1 MGSIQLPYMLEDS
14 SNCLNSTTEKNSG
27 TQTIK
32 DRLFE
37 AATHDPDLP
46 ALGNSIARII
56 QLSSSDDQS
65 IQQLAHCVLSDVSL
79 TQKILRLSN
88 SVAYRT
94 GSNKVNT
101 NITKAIF
108 LLGFNSVK
116 TCALAMLLV
125 DGISGKRAELV
136 RSELVHA
143 LAASMISR
151 ELVKMGNFIDAEETA
166 ITALFKNLGR
176 LLLASYDHNLYQQMM
191 ALMVQGTHTPVQAS
205 MQVLGFNLDTMTETV
220 LEKWNIPSTIIQG
233 LRSRPFGNL
242 SIARSKQEWMQQV
255 AEFSE
260 KAAPLIVETGM
271 PDDPE
276 LKNKLLTR
284 FGKALNLDKSRLDQ
298 LILDAKSETRALL
311 INANLLDK
319 DTNKKIATDTS
330 HAEVNLPID
339 ENLLSELIIDHD
351 TTESTQ
357 IIQRYP
363 SGKPYNAP
371 ALLLTGVQDVSEIMA
386 LGNYKLDSLI
396 MLVLETYYNS
406 LGFRF
411 IALCLRDSKMN
422 QYRARSSLGE
432 NNIHYQNALNFPMP
446 SSADVFHLALKRN
459 VDLLIS
465 DAGTSKIRKLIPQW
479 HGDLF
484 PDAQSFMVLPLVAND
499 KPIGFFY
506 ADRKSLAPE
515 GITAEETRLIKT
527 LKGQVLTAFN
537 SR

>member
-1 MGSIQLPYMLEDS
+1 MQLPYTSEDPS
-14 SNCLNSTTEKNSG
+14 GFPDAATEKN
-27 TQTIK
+27 TRTKTIK
-32 DRLFE
+32 ERLLE

-65 IQQLAHCVLSDVSL
+65 IQQLAYFVLADVSL

-94 GSNKVNT
+94 GANKVNT

-125 DGISGKRAELV
+125 DGMSGKRAELV
-136 RSELVHA
+136 RTELVHA

-151 ELVKMGNFIDAEETA
+151 ELVKASHFIDAEETA
-166 ITALFKNLGR
+166 ITALFKNLAR
-176 LLLASYDHNLYQQMM
+176 LLLAAYDHDLYQEMM
-191 ALMVQGTHTPVQAS
+191 ALMAQGTHTPVQAS
-205 MQVLGFNLDTMTETV
+205 MQVLGFNLDTLTETI
-220 LEKWNIPSTIIQG
+220 LEKWCIPSTIIQG

-242 SIARSKQEWMQQV
+242 GVARSKQEWMQQV

-260 KAAPLIVETGM
+260 KVAPLVVETGH
-271 PDDPE
+271 PEDPE
-276 LKNKLLTR
+276 LRNKLLTR
-284 FGKALNLDKSRLDQ
+284 FGKALNLDKSKLDQ
-298 LILDAKSETRALL
+298 LILDAKIETRALL
-311 INANLLDK
+311 INANLLDADRSK
-319 DTNKKIATDTS
+319 TVCTEIARVEFNTP
-330 HAEVNLPID
+330 VD
-339 ENLLSELIIDHD
+339 EDLLSELIIGHD
-351 TTESTQ
+351 EAENTQ

-363 SGKPYNAP
+363 SGKPYNAS

-386 LGNYKLDSLI
+386 PGNYKLDSLI

-411 IALCLRDSKMN
+411 ITLCLRDLKMN

-432 NNIHYQNALNFPMP
+432 NNMDYQKAFSFPMTF
-446 SSADVFHLALKRN
+446 STDVFHLALKRN
-459 VDLLIS
+459 ADLLIS
-465 DAGTSKIRKLIPQW
+465 DACTAKIHTLIPQW
-479 HGDLF
+479 HRDLF
-484 PDAQSFMVLPLVAND
+484 PDARSFMVLPLVANN
-499 KPIGFFY
+499 KPIGLFY
-506 ADRKSLAPE
+506 ANREAEAPE
-515 GITAEETRLIKT
+515 GITADEIRLVKT
-527 LKGQVLTAFN
+527 LKGQALTALN

>member
-1 MGSIQLPYMLEDS
+1 MQLPYTSEDS
-14 SNCLNSTTEKNSG
+14 SGFPEAATEKN
-27 TQTIK
+27 TRTKTIK
-32 DRLFE
+32 ERLLE

-65 IQQLAHCVLSDVSL
+65 IQQLAYFVLADVSL

-125 DGISGKRAELV
+125 DGMSGKRAELV
-136 RSELVHA
+136 RTELVHA

-151 ELVKMGNFIDAEETA
+151 ELVKASHFIDAEETA

-176 LLLASYDHNLYQQMM
+176 LLLAAYDHDLYQEMM
-191 ALMVQGTHTPVQAS
+191 ALMAQGTHTPVQAS
-205 MQVLGFNLDTMTETV
+205 MQVLGFNLDTLTE
-220 LEKWNIPSTIIQG
+220 L
-233 LRSRPFGNL
+233 
-242 SIARSKQEWMQQV
+242 
-255 AEFSE
+255 SE
-260 KAAPLIVETGM
+260 KVAPLIVETGN
-271 PDDPE
+271 PEDPE

-284 FGKALNLDKSRLDQ
+284 FGKALNLDKSKLDQ
-298 LILDAKSETRALL
+298 LILDAKIETRALL
-311 INANLLDK
+311 INANLLDADRSK
-319 DTNKKIATDTS
+319 TVCTEIARVEFNMP
-330 HAEVNLPID
+330 AD
-339 ENLLSELIIDHD
+339 EDLLNELIIGHD
-351 TTESTQ
+351 EAENTQ

-363 SGKPYNAP
+363 SGKPYNAS

-386 LGNYKLDSLI
+386 PGNYKLDSLI

-411 IALCLRDSKMN
+411 ITLCLRDLKMN

-432 NNIHYQNALNFPMP
+432 NNMDYQKAFSFPMTF
-446 SSADVFHLALKRN
+446 SADVFHLALKRN
-459 VDLLIS
+459 ADLLIS
-465 DAGTSKIRKLIPQW
+465 DTSTAKIHTLIPQW
-479 HGDLF
+479 HRDLF
-484 PDAQSFMVLPLVAND
+484 PDVCSFMVLPLVANN
-499 KPIGFFY
+499 KPIGLFY
-506 ADRKSLAPE
+506 ANREAEAPE
-515 GITAEETRLIKT
+515 GIAADEIRLIKT
-527 LKGQVLTAFN
+527 LKGQALTAFN